1 MHAVLRQYLKYFE
14 IYLTIKCIWDY
25 LVTLMSQLM
34 AMLNIFT
41 ANDGYF

>member
-1 MHAVLRQYLKYFE
+1 MHAVLRQYFKYFE
-14 IYLTIKCIWDY
+14 SYLTIKCTRDY
-25 LVTLMSQLM
+25 LLTLMYQLM

>member
-14 IYLTIKCIWDY
+14 SYLTIKRIWDY
-25 LVTLMSQLM
+25 LLTLMYQLM

-41 ANDGYF
+41 DNDGYF